1 MVRSHTNTFD
11 LAQLIATNFK
21 WFSNNLYS
29 PLIDVSPETI
39 LGAAALN
46 GAPGTP
52 SDDEELPRSLPV
64 PSAGPSP
71 TGSLGSHRNG
81 EGSSIPSPDTEMYGA
96 TLDDEGPSSPDLLQG
111 SFSEQLDAIDAPKG
125 PGDRPLGAASPKLR
139 SSFPTHTRLSA
150 MLHIDSDEDEE
161 RSAATEA
168 TLPTFNGVSRTQQT
182 PPKPPIT
189 EPAFKISVE
198 EPPVEAGLELE
209 IDTLNIGT
217 EVPPEPE
224 VMPSSVAPEVETA
237 SLMERQEEEEDEVEA
252 EEEEEG
258 RAPSE
263 ELATE
268 VDISSMASDCC
279 PGPTSASQVS

>member
-1 MVRSHTNTFD
+1 M
-11 LAQLIATNFK
+11 
-21 WFSNNLYS
+21 YP
-29 PLIDVSPETI
+29 PLIDVFHETI
-39 LGAAALN
+39 LGATALN

-52 SDDEELPRSLPV
+52 SDDEELPRPLQV

-81 EGSSIPSPDTEMYGA
+81 EGSSLPSPDTEMYGA
-96 TLDDEGPSSPDLLQG
+96 TLDYEAPSSPDLLQG
-111 SFSEQLDAIDAPKG
+111 SFSEQLDSIEAPKG
-125 PGDRPLGAASPKLR
+125 PGDRPFGAASPKLR

-161 RSAATEA
+161 RSAVTEV
-168 TLPTFNGVSRTQQT
+168 THPTFNGVPRTQQT

-189 EPAFKISVE
+189 QPACEGSVE
-198 EPPVEAGLELE
+198 EPPEEAGLESKIE
-209 IDTLNIGT
+209 TLNIGA

-237 SLMERQEEEEDEVEA
+237 SLMERQEEEEVEA
-252 EEEEEG
+252 GEEEEG
-258 RAPSE
+258 LAPSE

-279 PGPTSASQVS
+279 PVPTSASQVS

>member
-1 MVRSHTNTFD
+1 MVRSHTH
-11 LAQLIATNFK
+11 LRCLSCS
-21 WFSNNLYS
+21 FSMVSKLVY
-29 PLIDVSPETI
+29 PFLIDVSPETI

-46 GAPGTP
+46 EAPGTP
-52 SDDEELPRSLPV
+52 SDDEDLPHPLPV

-81 EGSSIPSPDTEMYGA
+81 EGSSITSPDTEMYGT
-96 TLDDEGPSSPDLLQG
+96 TLDDEAPTSPDPLQV

-125 PGDRPLGAASPKLR
+125 PGDRPFGAASPKLR

-168 TLPTFNGVSRTQQT
+168 TLPTFNSASRTQNT
-182 PPKPPIT
+182 LPKPPIT
-189 EPAFKISVE
+189 EPVFERTVE
-198 EPPVEAGLELE
+198 EPPEEAGMESE
-209 IDTLNIGT
+209 TETLNIGI
-217 EVPPEPE
+217 EVAPEPE
-224 VMPSSVAPEVETA
+224 VVPSSVAPEVETA
-237 SLMERQEEEEDEVEA
+237 SLIERQEEEEED
-252 EEEEEG
+252 EEEG
-258 RAPSE
+258 LAPSE

-279 PGPTSASQVS
+279 PGLVSASQVS

>member
-1 MVRSHTNTFD
+1 MVLKSFYP
-11 LAQLIATNFK
+11 L
-21 WFSNNLYS
+21 
-29 PLIDVSPETI
+29 LIDVSPEMI

-52 SDDEELPRSLPV
+52 SDDEDLPHPLPV

-81 EGSSIPSPDTEMYGA
+81 EGSSVPSPDTEMYGT
-96 TLDDEGPSSPDLLQG
+96 TLDDEAPSSPDPLQV

-125 PGDRPLGAASPKLR
+125 PGDRPFGAASPKLR

-161 RSAATEA
+161 RSTATEA
-168 TLPTFNGVSRTQQT
+168 TLPTFNGASRTQNT
-182 PPKPPIT
+182 LPKPPIT
-189 EPAFKISVE
+189 EPVFERTVE
-198 EPPVEAGLELE
+198 EPPEEAGLESE
-209 IDTLNIGT
+209 IETLNIGT
-217 EVPPEPE
+217 EVAPEPE
-224 VMPSSVAPEVETA
+224 VVPSSVAPEVETA
-237 SLMERQEEEEDEVEA
+237 SLIERQEEEEV

-258 RAPSE
+258 LAPSE

-279 PGPTSASQVS
+279 PGLMSASQVSCRFTERRLFI